1 MLYVVVLKLDLALF
15 TVYPTIG
22 VVLLGTHLRDR
33 LQGKPQSRSKRQYD
47 DDDEFVTTGDVAALL
62 YEVELHREKI
72 SDRLAMLRLWLHKY
86 PELNKHFTQFEAKG
100 GIFAASSF
108 SSSPVGCHRAK

>member
-15 TVYPTIG
+15 TVYPSIG

-62 YEVELHREKI
+62 YEVELAPGE
-72 SDRLAMLRLWLHKY
+72 D
-86 PELNKHFTQFEAKG
+86 Q
-100 GIFAASSF
+100 
-108 SSSPVGCHRAK
+108 